1 MAGLDRMQQRAG
13 RPRVPLRWEV
23 RAAPMIGLPAL
34 LQQLGVSPA
43 PLLRQ
48 CGLHSTAFDDP
59 DAWVSFS
66 DVTHVLGLAAQR
78 SGRADL
84 GLQLAERT
92 DAQTLGPLTRR
103 MMLAPTVGA
112 ALQVLRRDFH
122 LHDRGAVPF
131 LTDLGQGS
139 VALGYALQWHDAP
152 GIGVVYDLAMG
163 IGLKLLHALCGPG
176 FALQGV
182 ALAHSAPRDAR
193 PYRRHFGVPVAFD
206 AAQTRLEFA
215 AHWLDRPMAGAQ
227 DAVREHLR
235 QAARA
240 HEAGT
245 ERDMGE
251 RVRSMAHALLMTGG
265 LCESRIAAELGLHV
279 RTLRRRLAA
288 EGLQAQAL
296 IGDVRDQFAQ
306 QLLSETRLSL
316 ADIAQA
322 AQYAEAASFARAFR
336 RRVGLSPGRWRA
348 LNRPAGRG

>member
-1 MAGLDRMQQRAG
+1 MAGRSRTHRQAG
-13 RPRVPLRWEV
+13 EPPTPLRWQA
-23 RAAPMIGLPAL
+23 RAAPMLGLPAL
-34 LQQLGVSPA
+34 LQQLGVPA
-43 PLLRQ
+43 GPLLRE
-48 CGLHSTAFDDP
+48 CGLRGTAFDDP

-84 GLQLAERT
+84 GLRLAAGA
-92 DAQTLGPLTRR
+92 DAQTLGPLAGR

-122 LHDRGAVPF
+122 LHDRGAVSF
-131 LTDLGQGS
+131 LTEMGQGS
-139 VALGYALQWHDAP
+139 VALGCALQRHDAP
-152 GIGVVYDLAMG
+152 GMGVVYDLALG
-163 IGLKLLHALCGPG
+163 IGLKLLRALCGPG

-182 ALAHSAPRDAR
+182 ALAHAAPRDTR

-215 AHWLDRPMAGAQ
+215 AHWLHRPLAGAQ

-240 HEAGT
+240 HDAGAA
-245 ERDMGE
+245 RSSGE
-251 RVRSMAHALLMTGG
+251 RVRSVAHALLMTGG

-306 QLLSETRLSL
+306 QSLAETRLSL

-322 AQYAEAASFARAFR
+322 AQ
-336 RRVGLSPGRWRA
+336 
-348 LNRPAGRG
+348 